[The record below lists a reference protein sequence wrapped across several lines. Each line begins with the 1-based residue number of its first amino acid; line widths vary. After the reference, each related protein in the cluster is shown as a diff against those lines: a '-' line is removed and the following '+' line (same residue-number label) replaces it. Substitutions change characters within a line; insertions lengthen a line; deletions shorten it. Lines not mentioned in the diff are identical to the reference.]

1 MDRGPWWATVHR
13 VTKSWTLW
21 HVQEEMNKDLF
32 LLARSH
38 CWYFGYFLV
47 FPLEILAYLQM
58 QFFFKLKL

>member
-47 FPLEILAYLQM
+47 FPLEILAYVHM
-58 QFFFKLKL
+58 HRFFFN